1 VPRLSLVSIPSRGTG
16 YAERV
21 IERCGKLAPRA
32 AVINDAEQIRSF
44 IEAEVP
50 PPPAIGL
57 SKAQKE
63 RSRIFNTLVKEGEAV
78 QERTGKVWPASCTPG
93 VCRRRRISTRS
104 LTV

>member
-1 VPRLSLVSIPSRGTG
+1 MRNVLLSL
-16 YAERV
+16 AA
-21 IERCGKLAPRA
+21 KLAPQLA
-32 AVINDAEQIRSF
+32 LIKDAEPIRSF